1 MIAKLAEL
9 TAATSALSRQEKL
22 APADYLFGE
31 AGWPP
36 PVYEAAWAI
45 EIQRRRDE
53 VLPGKVN
60 LRSLEEMERSTTRLL
75 K

>member
-1 MIAKLAEL
+1 MA
-9 TAATSALSRQEKL
+9 
-22 APADYLFGE
+22 
-31 AGWPP
+31 P